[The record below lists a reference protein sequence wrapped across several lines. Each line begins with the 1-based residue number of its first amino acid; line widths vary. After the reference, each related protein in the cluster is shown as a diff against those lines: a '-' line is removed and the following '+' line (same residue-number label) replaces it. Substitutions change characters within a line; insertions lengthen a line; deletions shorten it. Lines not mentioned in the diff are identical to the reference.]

1 MHLLILGAT
10 GNTGLQFVEMA
21 LARGHTLTGLVRS
34 PMKLVAHPRLVIMQ
48 GSPMDGAV
56 LGEAVRGVDAVVSC
70 LGIRKAD
77 PSDPWSELL
86 SPPDFTERC
95 TRLVTEAM
103 KAQGIGRIVVIS
115 SAGVGDSW
123 GVVNPELQA
132 VIEKSNIRLVF
143 QDLNRMEQALDDSGL
158 DTLAV
163 RPVALI
169 QGQATGNC
177 ELVRSFEKTS
187 RITTGEVAQWML
199 DAVERAG
206 SFTERSEMIGTPT
219 IS

>member
-1 MHLLILGAT
+1 MSLEDLYS
-10 GNTGLQFVEMA
+10 NKVKSSFVYKINK
-21 LARGHTLTGLVRS
+21 LFTLY
-34 PMKLVAHPRLVIMQ
+34 
-48 GSPMDGAV
+48 
-56 LGEAVRGVDAVVSC
+56 
-70 LGIRKAD
+70 KAQT
-77 PSDPWSELL
+77 SKYFSIENIGYSEI
-86 SPPDFTERC
+86 T
-95 TRLVTEAM
+95 T
-103 KAQGIGRIVVIS
+103 KAQGVGRIVVLS
-115 SAGVGDSW
+115 SAVVGDSW

-177 ELVRSFEKTS
+177 ELVSSFEKTS
-187 RITTGEVAQWML
+187 RITTGDVAQWML
-199 DAVERAG
+199 DAVERTDP
-206 SFTERSEMIGTPT
+206 FTERNAMIGTPT